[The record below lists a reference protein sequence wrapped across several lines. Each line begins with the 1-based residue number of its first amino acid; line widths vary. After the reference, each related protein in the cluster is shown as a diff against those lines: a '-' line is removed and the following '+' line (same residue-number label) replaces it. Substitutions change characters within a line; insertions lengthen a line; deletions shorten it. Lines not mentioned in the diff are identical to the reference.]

1 MNLTWLFR
9 MARWIRHPPSERQV
23 MIGLAVL
30 AGALV
35 IAGLE
40 WMGWL
45 PDWFA
50 LDPKALKP

>member
-50 LDPKALKP
+50 LDPKALKR